1 MGEIRKTEETKK
13 AIYKAINEANL
24 PVNVLYYMMKTIMN
38 EVSSAYDYALRQE
51 EQQELLNVK
60 TSTKETKTEEEAEEA
75 TEIISEEEI
84 SISEEDI

>member
-24 PVNVLYYMMKTIMN
+24 PVNVLYYMMKTIMS

-51 EQQELLNVK
+51 DHQELLNVK
-60 TSTKETKTEEEAEEA
+60 TSTKETKTEEEA
-75 TEIISEEEI
+75 TEIISEEEEL
-84 SISEEDI
+84 SISEEDV